1 MIEMIGFDGTHTA
14 SRFKMNLL
22 IAGGVN
28 ANGKT
33 LPLAW
38 ALVPIENGSWWRW
51 FLKHL
56 KKAFKLTTVS
66 AFVFMSD
73 REKGIP
79 SAEEEIFPEASP
91 SYCCQHIAD
100 NVQQ

>member
-1 MIEMIGFDGTHTA
+1 MIEMIRFDGTHIA
-14 SRFKMNLL
+14 SQFKMNLL
-22 IAGGVN
+22 VASGVD

-38 ALVPIENGSWWRW
+38 ALVPIENGSWQRW

-56 KKAFKLTTVS
+56 EKAFKLTATPT
-66 AFVFMSD
+66 FVFMSD

-79 SAEEEIFPEASP
+79 SAKEEIFPKASLN
-91 SYCCQHIAD
+91 YCC
-100 NVQQ
+100 